1 MGCPFAA
8 ALAGRAPPSGFS
20 ASRRLP
26 LDVFPHA
33 DGPLMRRLPYVTLT
47 LAGCGVWMD
56 LGRRHKERSYYGP
69 FG

>member
-1 MGCPFAA
+1 
-8 ALAGRAPPSGFS
+8 
-20 ASRRLP
+20 
-26 LDVFPHA
+26 
-33 DGPLMRRLPYVTLT
+33 MRRLPYVTLT